1 MARDRLIRYAAL
13 SVAAAVATIA
23 LKGAAYKLTGS
34 VGLLSD
40 ALESLV
46 NLASA
51 LMAMAMLAV
60 AARPADDGHNFGHDK
75 AEYFSSA
82 LEGVAILGAA
92 ALIAWAAL
100 PRLLDPQPIEQAWLG
115 LAISSGASLINLA
128 VSRVLMRAGCAHE
141 SVTLQADAHHLMT
154 DVWTSVGIIA
164 GVVLVQLT
172 GWLWLDPL
180 IALAVAA
187 HIAWT
192 GLKIIGVAVDGLMDA
207 ALPAPEQAAVQ
218 ALLDRYK
225 HEHGIEWHALRT
237 RAAGSRRFA
246 SVHILVPGDW
256 SVQRAHD
263 LAERIERDMGHTLKR
278 LHVITHLEP
287 LEDAASWR
295 DTALDR
301 EEPAS

>member
-1 MARDRLIRYAAL
+1 MARDRLIRYAGL
-13 SVAAAVATIA
+13 SVAAAVLTIA
-23 LKGAAYKLTGS
+23 LKGAAYALTGS

-60 AARPADDGHNFGHDK
+60 AARPADDGHNYGHDK

-82 LEGVAILGAA
+82 LEGAAILAA
-92 ALIAWAAL
+92 ALLIAWAAL
-100 PRLLDPQPIEQAWLG
+100 PRLLNPQPIEQVWIG
-115 LAISSGASLINLA
+115 LAISGTASLINLA
-128 VSRVLMRAGCAHE
+128 VSRVLMRAGRAHE

-154 DVWTSVGIIA
+154 DVWTSVGIVA
-164 GVVLVQLT
+164 GVVLVQLS

-192 GLKIIGVAVDGLMDA
+192 GLRILGNAFDGLMDA
-207 ALPAPEQAAVQ
+207 ALPGPELAAVRE
-218 ALLDRYK
+218 LLDGYK
-225 HEHGIEWHALRT
+225 REHDVDWHALRT
-237 RAAGSRRFA
+237 RVAGSRRFV
-246 SVHILVPGDW
+246 SVHLLVPGAW

-263 LAERIERDMGHTLKR
+263 LAERIEAELGQRLRR

-287 LEDAASWR
+287 IEDAVSWR
-295 DTALDR
+295 DTGLER
-301 EEPAS
+301 EDSPT